1 MSDIIYSES
10 FEQRKLN
17 LIKAAKALKY
27 EDEVIEKIKEATTDE
42 QLNRIMLNA
51 RKRMR

>member
-1 MSDIIYSES
+1 MSDIVYAES

-17 LIKAAKALKY
+17 LVKAAKELKY

-51 RKRMR
+51 RKRKR